1 MQCGPAAQREVAMIG
16 ATSGFL
22 LAAAAGYWVLERA
35 EQHKQGL
42 RRVGRWLGGAI
53 ITIALVGAAGR
64 IIHRLTCAYPLSAS
78 AQIRSLPSATPPSSQ
93 PLP

>member
-1 MQCGPAAQREVAMIG
+1 MIG

-53 ITIALVGAAGR
+53 IVIALLGTTCL
-64 IIHRLTCAYPLSAS
+64 LTCSAS
-78 AQIRSLPSATPPSSQ
+78 GQTCPMMGAGKVGCPMTGSRAAATQTLP
-93 PLP
+93 

>member
-1 MQCGPAAQREVAMIG
+1 MIG
-16 ATSGFL
+16 VTSGFL

-42 RRVGRWLGGAI
+42 RRVGRWLGAAI
-53 ITIALVGAAGR
+53 IVVALTGAACR
-64 IIHRLTCAYPLSAS
+64 IIRRVTGAYPCSAATS
-78 AQIRSLPSATPPSSQ
+78 ARIRSLPSASSVPSR

>member
-1 MQCGPAAQREVAMIG
+1 MIG

-22 LAAAAGYWVLERA
+22 LAAASGYWVLERA

-53 ITIALVGAAGR
+53 IVVAIVGVSCR
-64 IIHRLTCAYPLSAS
+64 IIHRLTGSYPLGTAS
-78 AQIRSLPSATPPSSQ
+78 QIRSLPSATPSASQ

>member
-1 MQCGPAAQREVAMIG
+1 MIG

-22 LAAAAGYWVLERA
+22 LAAASGYWVLERA
-35 EQHKQGL
+35 EQHKRGL

-53 ITIALVGAAGR
+53 ITIALVGAACR
-64 IIHRLTCAYPLSAS
+64 ILHRLHSVYLPSAS
-78 AQIRSLPSATPPSSQ
+78 AQIRNLPSATPPSSQ